1 MQLQLPQQGYYD
13 LNNVFHAG
21 PMPMMPQQSVM
32 TPQQA
37 QAQVAAH
44 AASQQ
49 AGPGVLVRG
58 QPRQQSSATNA
69 RTGDPSFE
77 FDAQAQEFVRR

>member
-1 MQLQLPQQGYYD
+1 
-13 LNNVFHAG
+13 
-21 PMPMMPQQSVM
+21 MMPQQTVM

-37 QAQVAAH
+37 QTQVAAH

-49 AGPGVLVRG
+49 AGPGVLIRG
-58 QPRQQSSATNA
+58 QPRQQGASMTNA